1 MKTLKDH
8 TIFYDDECPMCRE
21 YTKAFVKTGM
31 LDVQGREPFSFAV
44 NSIPHV
50 DWHKAKNE
58 IALVNRKTNEVSYG
72 IDAMLQ
78 VLTHS
83 FPLLRLVKKFPIVEK
98 ALWKLYYFISYNR
111 KVIAPGSV
119 FEGKNT
125 CTPDFNLTYRIAYI
139 ILTWF
144 ITSFILVRYSQLAEP
159 LVSKSEFFRE
169 FIVCGGQ
176 LLFQGFILRFVKKDR
191 IVHYL
196 GNVMTISFAGSLAL
210 LPAFLFTSLIYSP
223 LFYIGWFVVVVL
235 VMFFEHM
242 RRVSILELP
251 WFVSAT
257 WVLYRLLV
265 LGIIISIQS

>member
-8 TIFYDDECPMCRE
+8 TIFYDDECPMCNV

-31 LDVQGREPFSFAV
+31 LDKQGREPYSLAV
-44 NSIPHV
+44 DTIAYV

-58 IALVNRKTNEVSYG
+58 IALVNRKTHEVSYG

-78 VLTHS
+78 VLIHR
-83 FPLLRLVKKFPIVEK
+83 FPFLQLLKKNPLIEK
-98 ALWKLYYFISYNR
+98 ALWQLYYFISYNR

-125 CTPDFNLTYRIAYI
+125 CAPDFNLAYRIVYI
-139 ILTWF
+139 VLTWF
-144 ITSFILVRYSQLAEP
+144 ITSLILTRYAQLAES
-159 LVSKSEFFRE
+159 LVPASDFFRE

-176 LLFQGFILRFVKKDR
+176 LLFQGLILSFVKRDR
-191 IVHYL
+191 VIHYL

-210 LPAFLFTSLIYSP
+210 LPAFLLTSIIHTP
-223 LFYIGWFVVVVL
+223 WFYIGWFIVVVVI
-235 VMFFEHM
+235 MFFEHL

-265 LGIIISIQS
+265 LGIILSL